1 MELEWK
7 HLHGNVPEEDE
18 SCKDSSHW
26 GHWIL
31 GLLLGWVHGKVGP
44 SHLARWAAF

>member
-18 SCKDSSHW
+18 SCKGSSHW